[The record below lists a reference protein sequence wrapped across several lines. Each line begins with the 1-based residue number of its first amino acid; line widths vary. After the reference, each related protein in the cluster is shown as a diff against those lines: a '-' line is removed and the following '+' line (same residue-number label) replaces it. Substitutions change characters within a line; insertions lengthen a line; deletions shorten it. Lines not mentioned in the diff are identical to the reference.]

1 MGNIMSTEEIELS
14 ENLEDYLEVIYQLE
28 TTEKVARAKDIA
40 ANLGIKPGS
49 VTGGLKALDKKGL
62 INYEPY
68 AYITLT
74 DAGKEIAEEIT
85 RRHEILNQ
93 FLSQVLQVDAETADA
108 TACRIEHVIDKTTL
122 QRLGCFVDF
131 LSQEKIDGETYLER
145 FKQFCVCKQQP

>member
-1 MGNIMSTEEIELS
+1 MSSEEIELS

-62 INYEPY
+62 INYQPY

-85 RRHEILNQ
+85 NRHRILNQ
-93 FLSQVLQVDAETADA
+93 FLHEILQVDAKTADA
-108 TACRIEHVIDKTTL
+108 TACRIEHVIDKVTL
-122 QRLGCFVDF
+122 QRIGCLVKFMNNKNSKGD
-131 LSQEKIDGETYLER
+131 SYIDH
-145 FKQFCVCKQQP
+145 FKSFCTDTQDS

>member
-1 MGNIMSTEEIELS
+1 MNTEEIELS

-28 TTEKVARAKDIA
+28 TKEKVARAKDIA

-62 INYEPY
+62 INYQPY

-85 RRHEILNQ
+85 KRHEILNR
-93 FLSQVLQVDAETADA
+93 FLTHILQVDEKTADA

-131 LSQEKIDGETYLER
+131 LSQESNSGETYIEQ
-145 FKQFCVCKQQP
+145 FKKFCVCKQAPDE

>member
-1 MGNIMSTEEIELS
+1 MSNEELELS

-62 INYEPY
+62 INYQPY

-74 DAGKEIAEEIT
+74 DAGKKIAEEIT
-85 RRHEILNQ
+85 NRHRILNQ
-93 FLSQVLQVDAETADA
+93 FLHEVLQVDAKTADA
-108 TACRIEHVIDKTTL
+108 TACRIEHVIDKVTL
-122 QRLGCFVDF
+122 QRLGCLVDF
-131 LSQEKIDGETYLER
+131 MGNANSKGETYTDH
-145 FKQFCVCKQQP
+145 FKKFCVGAQDY